1 MSAAPDVRGLANRLI
16 AWLQEELGAEQRLRA
31 LLEDEERAI
40 RAVDTAALNAA
51 AALVEEEVRGSVA
64 RERRRTELM
73 RAFGRAFGAD
83 PRALSL
89 TRLAERLG
97 AGTRE
102 AEAVLQL
109 RGELRQAAAE
119 VSRLG
124 RRIASLAR
132 YHDKLFAELMGTLLG
147 VGATRST
154 EGGVLIDARA

>member
-1 MSAAPDVRGLANRLI
+1 
-16 AWLQEELGAEQRLRA
+16 LRA

-89 TRLAERLG
+89 TSLAERLG

-119 VSRLG
+119 VSRLAG
-124 RRIASLAR
+124 ASRASRATTTSCSPSSWAR
-132 YHDKLFAELMGTLLG
+132 CSESEPPDPPR
-147 VGATRST
+147 GAS
-154 EGGVLIDARA
+154 